1 MKQHQHFQIIEKEL
15 GITGD
20 YQYQALRKGNFL
32 QSNWHAN
39 KLEIVKYLLKKY
51 QPKSV
56 LDLGAGSG
64 NLELKFAHLV
74 KKITAIDY
82 NDEAVSFLKNKLKEF
97 KIANVGV
104 KQADLADTKK
114 IASFG
119 NFDLIIMVDVLEHL
133 ELAVSDKLITAFK
146 KILNPGGVVVIITPN
161 YQSAWPLLERFVDK
175 FTSIPDLGHCQH
187 ISLFTP
193 HNITPPFLKKGFKC
207 LRVSTFNTFSF
218 LFPIASVSG
227 WLARFEM
234 QLPFYAGNLLL
245 AEFQK
250 SGSRQTKVKS

>member
-1 MKQHQHFQIIEKEL
+1 MKQHQHSQIIEKEL

-97 KIANVGV
+97 YCC
-104 KQADLADTKK
+104 LL
-114 IASFG
+114 F
-119 NFDLIIMVDVLEHL
+119 IISLL
-133 ELAVSDKLITAFK
+133 FL
-146 KILNPGGVVVIITPN
+146 VIIFFITV
-161 YQSAWPLLERFVDK
+161 SPLMNC
-175 FTSIPDLGHCQH
+175 I
-187 ISLFTP
+187 LF
-193 HNITPPFLKKGFKC
+193 
-207 LRVSTFNTFSF
+207 
-218 LFPIASVSG
+218 
-227 WLARFEM
+227 
-234 QLPFYAGNLLL
+234 
-245 AEFQK
+245 
-250 SGSRQTKVKS
+250 